1 MIFKSYLLEKNIDQA
16 SSCKMFLFY
25 GENEGLKK
33 EFKENLKK
41 KNKNKI
47 LNLYQ
52 EEIIKNQNL
61 LSNEILNKS
70 LFDNEKIIFIEQ
82 VDDKILNF
90 IDKYENLED
99 INIFLFS
106 STLSKKS
113 KLRSFLEKSKI
124 FGITACYEDN
134 EVTIRKIIQEKLK
147 NLQGLTPAIINY
159 IMQSAGTD
167 RGKVNNEI
175 EKIQTF
181 FYNCRLEPET
191 LSNLLNLATNDD
203 FNQLKDEALNGNK
216 IKTNKLIADTVMED
230 EKSIYYLNI
239 INQRARGLYEIANKE
254 NKGKDIENAI
264 NNLKPP
270 VFWKDKPNYLLQS
283 KKWNTKKLNFILDKT
298 YDLEIELKSNSLI
311 NKNILMKKLIVDICA
326 LANS

>member
-1 MIFKSYLLEKNIDQA
+1 M
-16 SSCKMFLFY
+16 
-25 GENEGLKK
+25 
-33 EFKENLKK
+33 
-41 KNKNKI
+41 
-47 LNLYQ
+47 
-52 EEIIKNQNL
+52 
-61 LSNEILNKS
+61 
-70 LFDNEKIIFIEQ
+70 
-82 VDDKILNF
+82 
-90 IDKYENLED
+90 
-99 INIFLFS
+99 
-106 STLSKKS
+106 
-113 KLRSFLEKSKI
+113 
-124 FGITACYEDN
+124 
-134 EVTIRKIIQEKLK
+134 
-147 NLQGLTPAIINY
+147 QGLTPAIINY
-159 IMQSAGTD
+159 IIQSTGTD

-216 IKTNKLIADTVMED
+216 IKTNKLIADTVLED

-239 INQRARGLYEIANKE
+239 INQRARGLYEIANK
-254 NKGKDIENAI
+254 GKNIENAI